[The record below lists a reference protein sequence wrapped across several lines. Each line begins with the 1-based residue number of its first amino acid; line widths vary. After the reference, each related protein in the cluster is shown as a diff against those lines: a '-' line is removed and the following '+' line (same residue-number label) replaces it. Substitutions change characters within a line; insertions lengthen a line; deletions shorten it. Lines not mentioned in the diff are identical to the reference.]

1 MNSIAENC
9 NQLKKEYDG
18 CFKHWFSEKFLKGD
32 FDDSMCSN
40 YFKSYIQCLQ
50 QAMKDQDINL
60 DEINIAHLGTE
71 RENKTET

>member
-1 MNSIAENC
+1 MEACKE
-9 NQLKKEYDG
+9 LKEKYDR
-18 CFKHWFSEKFLKGD
+18 CFNTWLSDKFLRGVY
-32 FDDSMCSN
+32 DDSECAALLKT
-40 YFKSYIQCLQ
+40 YTKCVA